1 MAWFLPP
8 ASPTVSGLASPHPT
22 SQIKILDIIAA
33 ILMDTQHT
41 WFIQPQ
47 LFKKKKS
54 HYQFLLIIQPFRT
67 TRTARE
73 ALLTTGARGAFFYVC
88 VCACA
93 HVCVCAHT
101 RSRRESWPTSA
112 LSSWKRQIRSPEWG
126 WPRLWLISPSH
137 EEHWGAQNNV
147 HKHKQV
153 ASS

>member
-22 SQIKILDIIAA
+22 SQIKTLDIIAA

-47 LFKKKKS
+47 LFKKKKKS

-73 ALLTTGARGAFFYVC
+73 ALLTTGARGAFLC
-88 VCACA
+88 VCLCMRAS
-93 HVCVCAHT
+93 VCVCAHQEQERILT
-101 RSRRESWPTSA
+101 HERSLFLEEADSQPRVRLAPSLADKPFTWRALGGSKQCAPT
-112 LSSWKRQIRSPEWG
+112 
-126 WPRLWLISPSH
+126 
-137 EEHWGAQNNV
+137 
-147 HKHKQV
+147 
-153 ASS
+153 